1 MNIRTSTDSVQ
12 RHLTQHARSLQ
23 ANFKAASEGTGDIAE
38 LSSELAKDKLL
49 TDKLLT
55 TAATLVLR
63 KANDLQARSID
74 LIA

>member
-1 MNIRTSTDSVQ
+1 MNIQTSVHNAQ
-12 RHLTQHARSLQ
+12 RHLTQHTRSLQ
-23 ANFKAASEGTGDIAE
+23 ANMKAASTADGDIAE
-38 LSSELAKDKLL
+38 LSSGLAK
-49 TDKLLT
+49 DKLLT

>member
-1 MNIRTSTDSVQ
+1 MNIRTSTDTVQ
-12 RHLTQHARSLQ
+12 RHLTQHTRSLQ
-23 ANFKAASEGTGDIAE
+23 ANFKAASSGTGDIAE
-38 LSSELAKDKLL
+38 LSSGLAR
-49 TDKLLT
+49 DKLLT